1 LGWLGVCMASWFA
14 SWLINFSTQVAASS
28 LAPNRFA
35 VFVVA
40 NYMANGKTIDFG
52 SVTTG
57 VYLANLNA

>member
-1 LGWLGVCMASWFA
+1 MAAWFA

-57 VYLANLNA
+57 AYLANLNA